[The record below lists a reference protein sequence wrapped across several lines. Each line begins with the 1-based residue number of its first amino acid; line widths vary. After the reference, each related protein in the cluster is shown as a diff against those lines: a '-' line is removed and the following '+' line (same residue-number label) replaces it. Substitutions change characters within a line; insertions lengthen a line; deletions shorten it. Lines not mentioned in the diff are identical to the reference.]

1 MYHLSRH
8 KENRGDKTMPA
19 KKTVKIFD
27 LQGKARGKAT
37 LPHVFA
43 TPLRPDVIKRAV
55 LAIQSR
61 RLQPQGRDPMAG
73 KKTSAESR
81 GTGLG
86 IARVPRVKGGGG
98 RAALAPSTVGGRQ
111 PHPPRSE
118 KKIVKCIPKKE
129 ARLALLSAIAATA
142 SGDIIASRG
151 HRIEDIPEIP
161 LVVTDS
167 IEKLT
172 KTSEVENTLTNLGF
186 LSDLYRVKA
195 SRKIRAGKGKRR
207 GRKMKQAIGPLI
219 VVAENKGIFNA
230 ASNLPGVDVAMVNNL
245 NAEMLA
251 PGTHPGRLTLWT
263 NGAIEQ
269 LDKLYGGGKGA

>member
-1 MYHLSRH
+1 
-8 KENRGDKTMPA
+8 MPT
-19 KKTVKIFD
+19 KKTAKIFD
-27 LQGKARGKAT
+27 LQGKTIGKTT
-37 LPHVFA
+37 LPAVFA
-43 TPLRPDVIKRAV
+43 TPLRPDIIKRAV
-55 LAIQSR
+55 LAIQSS

-86 IARVPRVKGGGG
+86 IARLPRVKGGGG
-98 RAALAPSTVGGRQ
+98 RAALAPGTVGGRQ

-118 KKIVKCIPKKE
+118 KKIVKRIPKKE

-142 SGDIIASRG
+142 SKENVASRG
-151 HRIEDIPEIP
+151 HAIEDVPQLP
-161 LVVTDS
+161 LIVTGS
-167 IEKLT
+167 IEELT
-172 KTSEVENTLTNLGF
+172 KTKEVEEVLTHLGI
-186 LSDLYRVKA
+186 LSDTYRVKA

-207 GRKMKQAIGPLI
+207 GRKMKQAVGPLI
-219 VVAENKGIFNA
+219 VVAENKGIFDA
-230 ASNLPGVDVAMVNNL
+230 ASNLPGVDVATVNNL

-269 LDKLYGGGKGA
+269 LDKLYGGGKDA